1 MVNTSCCAKPAIGRI
16 HELQF
21 YLGQQCLTLHNIIF
35 TYRFIF
41 FIAFEA
47 GLAHQVSRKVLH
59 SIKRTRRGKR
69 SLGGCGSA
77 PSSKSPPPR
86 PWPTSYAS

>member
-21 YLGQQCLTLHNIIF
+21 YLGQQCLTLHIIF

-47 GLAHQVSRKVLH
+47 GLGHQVSRKVLH
-59 SIKRTRRGKR
+59 SSRWVVKIWRTTEKGQI
-69 SLGGCGSA
+69 L
-77 PSSKSPPPR
+77 
-86 PWPTSYAS
+86 